1 MFSILPVHLS
11 ISCFLLL
18 SLTLVICV
26 GISSVG
32 VYKYAPSIYKLYLVT
47 RNLLPAKDFV
57 QRDIT
62 KKYENMTYKILKI
75 YWYINLLVHL
85 IHIIMFSFECW
96 MFLGPA
102 VWINGFANFYVVCN
116 CWHKVKLMF
125 SYDIYPFCCYMRQL
139 CAHGVVQ

>member
-57 QRDIT
+57 QRDINQRE
-62 KKYENMTYKILKI
+62 KYRKSVLCEEYFC
-75 YWYINLLVHL
+75 LLVL
-85 IHIIMFSFECW
+85 VN
-96 MFLGPA
+96 L
-102 VWINGFANFYVVCN
+102 
-116 CWHKVKLMF
+116 
-125 SYDIYPFCCYMRQL
+125 
-139 CAHGVVQ
+139 